1 MAHYSLGFESR
12 YGKLPEQVALIAYEW
27 QWPHNISINILSED
41 LIEEGHR
48 RREEAIVTLKR
59 CQESGVWPSWGS
71 VQMDVPRWAHADD
84 PANAT
89 DADDLELEGL
99 E

>member
-1 MAHYSLGFESR
+1 M
-12 YGKLPEQVALIAYEW
+12 
-27 QWPHNISINILSED
+27 LSAD
-41 LIEEGHR
+41 LIEEGHL
-48 RREEAIVTLKR
+48 RREEAITLVKR
-59 CQESGVWPSWGS
+59 CMESELWPSWGT
-71 VQMDVPRWAHADD
+71 VEMDAPRWAHADD